1 AGSEQDGNGPGGTA
15 RRRAQHRSI
24 APCRLLAH
32 PRPPAGWYD
41 IMRYTVPQSVAH
53 MVMPALPS
61 PFDCLDAGLLRPR
74 GVLFIVSAPSGAGKT
89 SLVHALCN
97 ADPRVQVSVS
107 YTTRAPR
114 PGEVPGKHYHFVSR
128 PTFEA
133 MVERGE
139 FLESALVHG
148 NFYGTSEPWV
158 RSELAA
164 GASIV
169 LEIDWQGAAQ
179 VRRRI
184 PESVGIFVLPPSMAV
199 LEQRLR
205 ARAQDTPEVIA
216 ARLEAARTEIA
227 HVCEYDYVIIND
239 DFDTA
244 VQDLCAVV
252 RAARLRTALQLPSVS
267 LEPQSH

>member
-1 AGSEQDGNGPGGTA
+1 MT
-15 RRRAQHRSI
+15 
-24 APCRLLAH
+24 APC
-32 PRPPAGWYD
+32 
-41 IMRYTVPQSVAH
+41 
-53 MVMPALPS
+53 S
-61 PFDCLDAGLLRPR
+61 PFDRFDAGLRRP

-89 SLVHALCN
+89 SLVHALCK
-97 ADPRVQVSVS
+97 ADPQVRVSVS
-107 YTTRAPR
+107 YTTRLPR
-114 PGEVPGKHYHFVSR
+114 PGEEPGKHYHFVTR
-128 PTFEA
+128 PVFEA
-133 MVERGE
+133 MLERAE

-158 RSELAA
+158 RDQLQA

-184 PESVGIFVLPPSMAV
+184 PESIGIFVLPPSMAV

-205 ARAQDTPEVIA
+205 ARAQDAPDVIA
-216 ARLEAARTEIA
+216 ARLRAARAEIA

-252 RAARLRTALQLPSVS
+252 RAARLRTALQLPSTR
-267 LEPQSH
+267 LEPHSHER